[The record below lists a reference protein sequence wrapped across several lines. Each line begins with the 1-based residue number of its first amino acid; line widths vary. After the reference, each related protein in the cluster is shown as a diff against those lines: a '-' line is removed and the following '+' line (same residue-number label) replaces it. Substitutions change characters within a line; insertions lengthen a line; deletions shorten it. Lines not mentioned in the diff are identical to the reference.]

1 MIKKIR
7 SVISKLIRNKIS
19 ISVAESCTGGM
30 LAQNLTSVSGVSKIF
45 TFGIVTYSNKSKNK
59 YLNVPFKII
68 RKYGSVSEE
77 CCKSMVSNL
86 AKISKTKLSIAIT
99 GVAGP
104 KGGTTE
110 KPVGLVFIG
119 IKINKKI
126 KIEKYFFKSQNRETI
141 RRNSVNKS
149 LDLIAK
155 FI

>member
-1 MIKKIR
+1 
-7 SVISKLIRNKIS
+7 
-19 ISVAESCTGGM
+19 
-30 LAQNLTSVSGVSKIF
+30 
-45 TFGIVTYSNKSKNK
+45 
-59 YLNVPFKII
+59 
-68 RKYGSVSEE
+68 
-77 CCKSMVSNL
+77 MVLNL

-104 KGGTTE
+104 KGGTTR